1 MTSASKDQLIP
12 GGLPMVEPCGQ
23 TGAELIETLVELTGL
38 PKSAMEKEISSI
50 MSQTGTKTESITL
63 DELRGA
69 LIEYLEQLSAEE
81 ERAML
86 EAADSSSTH

>member
-1 MTSASKDQLIP
+1 
-12 GGLPMVEPCGQ
+12 
-23 TGAELIETLVELTGL
+23 
-38 PKSAMEKEISSI
+38 MEKEISSI